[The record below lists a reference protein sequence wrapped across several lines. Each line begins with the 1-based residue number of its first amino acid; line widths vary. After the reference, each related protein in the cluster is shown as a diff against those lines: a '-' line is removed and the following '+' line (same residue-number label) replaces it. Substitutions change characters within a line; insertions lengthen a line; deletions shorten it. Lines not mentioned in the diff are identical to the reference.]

1 MEITLQNNNNNS
13 QGTKLL
19 KENKFFSDFI
29 SLMNNSEF
37 KYFYDTYFRDWT
49 DIQTM
54 IFYMKLY
61 STIEYEYYSRNNCKI
76 SNEQMTESLYNII
89 SNTQTR
95 QMAMNLFNDF
105 KVDYNASNTFRSLLQ
120 FDKSDKPK
128 TLQLLTT
135 DKI

>member
-1 MEITLQNNNNNS
+1 MEIIPKNS
-13 QGTKLL
+13 KPGLNIL

-37 KYFYDTYFRDWT
+37 KHFYDTYFKDWT

-61 STIEYEYYSRNNCKI
+61 STIEYEYFSRHNCKI
-76 SNEQMTESLYNII
+76 SDELMTESLYNII

-95 QMAMNLFNDF
+95 QVAMQLFDDF
-105 KVDYNASNTFRSLLQ
+105 KVDYNASSSFRSLIK
-120 FDKSDKPK
+120 FDNKKK
-128 TLQLLTT
+128 TILSINNET
-135 DKI
+135 

>member
-1 MEITLQNNNNNS
+1 MEITSHNKNS

-19 KENKFFSDFI
+19 QENKFFSDFI
-29 SLMNNSEF
+29 SLMNNPEF

-76 SNEQMTESLYNII
+76 SNEQMTESLYKII

-120 FDKSDKPK
+120 FDNSDKQK
-128 TLQLLTT
+128 SLQILTI
-135 DKI
+135 DKV

>member
-1 MEITLQNNNNNS
+1 MEITSHNKNS

-19 KENKFFSDFI
+19 QENKFFSDFI
-29 SLMNNSEF
+29 SLMNNPEF

-76 SNEQMTESLYNII
+76 SNEQMTESLYKII

-120 FDKSDKPK
+120 FDNSDKQK
-128 TLQLLTT
+128 SLQILTI
-135 DKI
+135 DNV